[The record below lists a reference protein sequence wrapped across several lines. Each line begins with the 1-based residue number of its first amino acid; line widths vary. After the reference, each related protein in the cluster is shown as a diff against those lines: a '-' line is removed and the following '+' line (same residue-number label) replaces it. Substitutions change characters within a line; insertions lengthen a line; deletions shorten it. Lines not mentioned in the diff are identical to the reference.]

1 MMIVIIIVL
10 WIAIILLLIGWKKT
24 SNDYLNHLD
33 EELKRMDE
41 DKEYNDWLFY
51 AILKVRNS
59 NPLYFMCKWRCAFN
73 LPVRDTLTT
82 PSKEEKDL
90 ALSLIVE
97 EVNELLEASK
107 NEDVIKIADGIGDLI
122 WVTHQLACIY
132 GIDVAKVIQEIYKS
146 NMSKVCYSEKESIE
160 REDCNYMK
168 VNVDGKDG
176 FILLRKSDGKV
187 QKPSTFIEPDLK
199 TVLGL

>member
-1 MMIVIIIVL
+1 MITV
-10 WIAIILLLIGWKKT
+10 AICILLILILWLSTGWIRT
-24 SNDYLNHLD
+24 IAEYREHLT
-33 EELKRMDE
+33 EELAWLDK
-41 DKEYNDWLFY
+41 DKEYKDWLLS
-51 AILKVRNS
+51 AILKVRNA
-59 NPLYFMCKWRCAFN
+59 NPLYFMCKWRCTFN
-73 LPVRDTLTT
+73 LPIRDTLTT

-90 ALSLIVE
+90 ALSLIIE
-97 EVNELLEASK
+97 EMNELLEASK

-176 FILLRKSDGKV
+176 FILFRKSDGKV

-199 TVLGL
+199 TVLRL